1 MSKPLYQLD
10 WQRQEQPVLSAMTT
24 NQDWCRVTVYS
35 PAVLRMGDTYKMWYL
50 GNRTATRTSDMDL
63 GVCRVP
69 GWADLDATSGQSDP
83 QRRVA
88 VGPGVADA
96 ACDLRQR

>member
-10 WQRQEQPVLSAMTT
+10 WQRQEQPVLSGMTT

-35 PAVLRMGDTYKMWYL
+35 PAVSPYGRYVQNVVPGQPNGHAYERY
-50 GNRTATRTSDMDL
+50 GS

>member
-10 WQRQEQPVLSAMTT
+10 WQRQKQPVLSGMTT
-24 NQDWCRVTVYS
+24 NQGLVPGDGVYS

-63 GVCRVP
+63 GYAESHDGLTWTP
-69 GWADLDATSGQSDP
+69 YPDNPIP
-83 QRRVA
+83 QR
-88 VGPGVADA
+88 
-96 ACDLRQR
+96 